1 MKIIYLLKGLTN
13 EKSSQTH
20 LRAYKN
26 IARYELDN
34 KHGNL
39 SEIKL
44 HRCLIKPQGTGRKGF
59 KEKRESRIK
68 NS

>member
-1 MKIIYLLKGLTN
+1 MKIIYLLKGLTD

-20 LRAYKN
+20 SRSYKN

-39 SEIKL
+39 
-44 HRCLIKPQGTGRKGF
+44 
-59 KEKRESRIK
+59 KR
-68 NS
+68 NPVAPLLN

>member
-1 MKIIYLLKGLTN
+1 MKIIYLLKGLTD

-20 LRAYKN
+20 SRAYKN

-39 SEIKL
+39 
-44 HRCLIKPQGTGRKGF
+44 
-59 KEKRESRIK
+59 KRNQVEPLL
-68 NS
+68 N